1 MIDTEKKVYPISLMC
16 EVLQVCRSG
25 YYAWEKRGKSAR
37 QKEYDKLIPIVR
49 DAHKVSKGTYGAR
62 RMAGEIEA
70 SGTPCG
76 RCKAATIMK
85 LADVVAKQKKKF
97 KVTTDS
103 KHNLPV
109 APNLLNRE
117 FAVDAP
123 DHVYV
128 SDITY
133 LWTQEGWLYLAVI
146 IDLFSRQVVGWSLN
160 QRMER
165 TLVMDAL
172 RMAVWRRKPAP
183 GVLFHSDR
191 GSQYC
196 SSDFQTLL
204 ETYGMISSMS
214 RKGNCW
220 DNAVAES
227 FFGSLKTERVFFSN
241 YKTRDAARQDVI
253 DYIEMFYN
261 SRRRHSYLGYISPRE
276 FEEMQQLKKVA

>member
-1 MIDTEKKVYPISLMC
+1 MC
-16 EVLQVCRSG
+16 EVLKVCRSG
-25 YYAWEKRGKSAR
+25 YYAWRKCGKSSR
-37 QKEYDKLIPIVR
+37 QEEYEKLIPIVQN
-49 DAHKVSKGTYGAR
+49 AHKVSKGTYGAR

-70 SGTPCG
+70 HGVPCG

-109 APNLLNRE
+109 APNVLNRE
-117 FAVDAP
+117 FSVDAP
-123 DHVYV
+123 DQVYV

-133 LWTQEGWLYLAVI
+133 LWTQEGWLYLAVV

-165 TLVMDAL
+165 ILVMDAL

-183 GVLFHSDR
+183 GLLFHSDR

-196 SSDFQTLL
+196 SSDFQTMLV
-204 ETYGMISSMS
+204 TYGMISSMS

-220 DNAVAES
+220 DNSVAES

-241 YKTRDAARQDVI
+241 YKTREAARQDVI

-261 SRRRHSYLGYISPRE
+261 SKRRHSYLGYVSPRE
-276 FEEMQQLKKVA
+276 FEEMRQLKKVA